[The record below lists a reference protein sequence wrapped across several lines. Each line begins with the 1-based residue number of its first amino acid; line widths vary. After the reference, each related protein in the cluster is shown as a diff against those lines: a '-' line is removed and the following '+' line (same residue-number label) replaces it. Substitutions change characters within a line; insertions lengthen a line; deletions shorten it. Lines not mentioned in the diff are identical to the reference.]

1 MNDKAKNIQLTV
13 NKVKFTI
20 YGHDRDWCTTPIDF
34 KAAGSDTGVRYA
46 LHSLCKKG
54 MIRRLAKGLY
64 DYPII
69 DDDLG
74 MMPPDLDKVAKA
86 LARKNKT
93 RIQPS
98 GAYAANLI
106 GLSEQVPAKI
116 VFVTDGYSNKLK
128 IGNRELLF
136 KKASPKTMVLAGTK
150 AGLVVSGL
158 KHIGQK
164 YITPQMEHPL
174 TRHLKK
180 LPDKDIKK
188 IHQHAPAWIRN
199 LVDKLQAHIKRILII
214 GDVHGHLDQLVK
226 IIKKDSCDFVLQ
238 TGDFGI
244 YLPTSNLSA
253 IPAHRRDDLG
263 NFNDYFESKR
273 RLPVPTYFCK
283 GNHEDFEFLESYD
296 SQKQIIP
303 NLYYVPN
310 GEVLNIQGINVGFL
324 GGNFSAKWF
333 DKPVPKYCQNQKI
346 RGYIRKEEIE
356 KLKQYKGKI
365 DILITHEP
373 STCLNF
379 SASKKYGC
387 EVLDDLIKEINP
399 KYVFSGHIHKYAE
412 GVNGETQCVSL
423 GAINY
428 QGTSVYKLSIE
439 QNSV

>member
-1 MNDKAKNIQLTV
+1 MSDKSKNIQLTV

-20 YGHDRDWCTTPIDF
+20 YGHDRGWCMTPIEF

-64 DYPII
+64 DYPVI

-128 IGNRELLF
+128 IGNRDLIF
-136 KKASPKTMVLAGTK
+136 KKATPKTMVLADTE
-150 AGLVVSGL
+150 AGLIVSGL

-164 YITPQMEHPL
+164 YITPQMEYAL
-174 TRHLKK
+174 KGHLKK
-180 LPDKDIKK
+180 LPNKDINK

-226 IIKKDSCDFVLQ
+226 LTKKDSYDFILQ

-263 NFNDYFESKR
+263 NFKDYFELQKP
-273 RLPVPTYFCK
+273 LPVPTYFCK
-283 GNHEDFEFLESYD
+283 GNHEDFEFFENYD

-303 NLYYVPN
+303 SLFYIPN
-310 GEVLNIQGINVGFL
+310 GEVINIQGVNIAFL

-346 RGYIRKEEIE
+346 RGYIRKDEIDR
-356 KLKQYKGKI
+356 LKQYKEQI

-379 SASKKYGC
+379 SGPKKYGC
-387 EVLDDLIKEINP
+387 GIIDDLIKDIKP

-412 GVNGETQCVSL
+412 GVIGETQCISL

-428 QGTSVYKLSIE
+428 KDQSVFELSFD
-439 QNSV
+439 QKS